1 MADSTITLRV
11 VSEEVGSAP
20 ASSAHAS
27 SHPLS
32 APPSTPSA
40 GSAKGMHASFNAPAI
55 PPQATRTAGAGAGSA
70 GSDLALAG
78 GARLQSL
85 AGLVAGLALH
95 QGFSALTG
103 ALGTIPGQKSTAG
116 TLSALG
122 GGAIAGGL
130 AGSAAGLPGIAIGA
144 TLGALVGSLSAL
156 ASAAKE
162 TRDALNGIAT
172 NARNHTLSVGMSRQ
186 DRAFAMSLQTLTRDQ
201 REEAIAERANT
212 LRRGEGELSIRS
224 LEAKLSA
231 LAKAGKTD
239 TEEYKHAQ
247 GDLSKQYSR
256 LGTLQA
262 MDDDLFFNRTTPK
275 PLAQSDLSDRL
286 SVMGGTVGASVNVG
300 EVNRELVDL
309 TRQMLRALNSLAN
322 RAPDTLRGIESA
334 SGPFTAALATL
345 R

>member
-32 APPSTPSA
+32 APPSAPSA
-40 GSAKGMHASFNAPAI
+40 GSAKGVHTGFNAPAI
-55 PPQATRTAGAGAGSA
+55 PPQATRTAGAGAGGA

-85 AGLVAGLALH
+85 AGLALH

-103 ALGTIPGQKSTAG
+103 ALGTIPGQKRTAG
-116 TLSALG
+116 TLSAVG

-262 MDDDLFFNRTTPK
+262 MDDDLFFNRPTPK

-309 TRQMLRALNSLAN
+309 TRQMLRTLNSLAN
-322 RAPDTLRGIESA
+322 RAPNTLRGIESA